1 MSAEKKAQ
9 NRAERAEK
17 RRQEEQKDSRSVV
30 IYSVIAVL
38 VVVAAVVMMLFN
50 SGILQRSLTALNI
63 NGAKYTAADV
73 QYYYTSLYNEQA
85 RQYLFNSAASVKKQ
99 VYDEATGQ
107 SWYDHLMEL
116 AVGQLTR
123 NTALA
128 QQAEAAGHT
137 LSAEAKASLDDTLAQ
152 LETAWISYN
161 QPSRDAFIRANFGSG
176 MTYDRLVSLL
186 NMEYLASDYAQTK
199 LNAIDHSDAEY
210 DAYYK
215 EHADE
220 MDTVI
225 YSLFTFRTQVPTTD
239 DEGNTI
245 EMTEAEQAAALEE
258 LKPAQKALADE
269 VMSKLKGNADLE
281 KLAEEYEDQLYDS
294 SISTH
299 TIGSTLSLYT
309 SYADWLLE
317 SGRKAG
323 DVTVI
328 ENGGETYHY
337 YYVVRFEGR
346 ELDQEETHTVR
357 HLLVRA
363 GDTSTTNPTQE
374 QFDAA
379 ETKARELWDQW
390 KAGEATEESFATL
403 ASTTSNDD
411 ASSRSTGGLYAN
423 ITSTSSYVEPFL
435 DWALDSARK
444 EGDVDLVKTEYGW
457 HLMYYVSTNDPVW
470 RQSTTAALQN
480 QDYEQLAESATQ
492 GWNISQGMG
501 MKLVKA

>member
-1 MSAEKKAQ
+1 M
-9 NRAERAEK
+9 
-17 RRQEEQKDSRSVV
+17 V

-50 SGILQRSLTALNI
+50 SGILQRSLTALNV

-107 SWYDHLMEL
+107 SWYDYLMDQ
-116 AVGQLTR
+116 AVQQLTR

-199 LNAIDHSDAEY
+199 LDAIDHSDADY

-245 EMTEAEQAAALEE
+245 EMTEA
-258 LKPAQKALADE
+258 
-269 VMSKLKGNADLE
+269 
-281 KLAEEYEDQLYDS
+281 EYEDQLYDS